1 METAIADFVRTS
13 SAFLIR
19 HAISRLPPLIVV
31 DAIANADGLVP
42 LSVAAKDLRIRIP
55 ALPQPGPPVS
65 RPISI
70 RVYAQ
75 LPPPGEYQV
84 FSYTVLPAYPVG
96 DIEVVVPRRFV
107 GNEGEYWLTYTVDD
121 GDNVLRATTSTLLRV
136 HKTPPFGY
144 LSITPPRPL
153 LPANLATPLI
163 TDEYLANND
172 PVWFRIPEH
181 EQINDKKN
189 VRAVFYYGNTNIHLA
204 VPYTPPVT
212 LSDVPAERMIPVPAA
227 IIRARGNGT
236 QQLTYR
242 LIDQGGN
249 RARDSLSLEITVAIR
264 VTPSNIAMPRIPLA
278 IAPDNTVTQWDIN
291 QSGQPGVD
299 VWLDNASLQIGDTVA
314 VTLAGTVVTASL
326 TYAGQPLPLPFT
338 VSTGQILATLPGAA
352 NTDTSAQVGFR
363 VTSRGVA
370 FNGPVRTLTFNLSAL
385 MTLAPPVVQNL
396 NPDGNLNC
404 NSALPLG
411 ATYSNRFIQVSIP
424 ASTLLIAG
432 RSLTVT
438 CALSRQDDGSNVI
451 VPAVTVSVVLSAD
464 APTRGLIVDVPYST
478 TMGVIG
484 RGVMYVSYSTLNSAN
499 QQIRSTPVP
508 VRVRGVLPGN
518 VYCDGTPF
526 IPTP

>member
-249 RARDSLSLEITVAIR
+249 RARDSLSLEVTVAIR

-291 QSGQPGVD
+291 QSGQPGGGRMAGQRQPANRRHGGRDPGGHRRNRV
-299 VWLDNASLQIGDTVA
+299 LDLRRA
-314 VTLAGTVVTASL
+314 TLAATVHCLDGANTGHA
-326 TYAGQPLPLPFT
+326 AGRRQHGYLGSGWVSSYQPRGCLQRPRPNPDLQP
-338 VSTGQILATLPGAA
+338 VSPDDVGAA
-352 NTDTSAQVGFR
+352 G
-363 VTSRGVA
+363 
-370 FNGPVRTLTFNLSAL
+370 
-385 MTLAPPVVQNL
+385 
-396 NPDGNLNC
+396 
-404 NSALPLG
+404 G
-411 ATYSNRFIQVSIP
+411 AKPER
-424 ASTLLIAG
+424 
-432 RSLTVT
+432 
-438 CALSRQDDGSNVI
+438 
-451 VPAVTVSVVLSAD
+451 
-464 APTRGLIVDVPYST
+464 
-478 TMGVIG
+478 
-484 RGVMYVSYSTLNSAN
+484 
-499 QQIRSTPVP
+499 
-508 VRVRGVLPGN
+508 
-518 VYCDGTPF
+518 
-526 IPTP
+526 